1 MELEVKEAK
10 KWSKKCVLSDL
21 ICYFSLSSFNKTSN
35 ATQKSA
41 CEWIIILK
49 MIIDFVS
56 GLYLTLTRKE
66 VEEINVICGQIAATF
81 EH

>member
-1 MELEVKEAK
+1 MLFLTFFIQQDF
-10 KWSKKCVLSDL
+10 KCSTEECLRVD
-21 ICYFSLSSFNKTSN
+21 YYT
-35 ATQKSA
+35 
-41 CEWIIILK
+41 K